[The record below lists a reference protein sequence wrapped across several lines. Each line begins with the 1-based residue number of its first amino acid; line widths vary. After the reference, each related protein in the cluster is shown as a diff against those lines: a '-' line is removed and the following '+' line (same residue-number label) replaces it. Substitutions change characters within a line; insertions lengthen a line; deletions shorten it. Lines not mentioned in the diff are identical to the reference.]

1 MKKIEVKLEGIS
13 AVKDFVTIANDYKTP
28 IDLVVG
34 RYLIDAK
41 SIMGVL
47 SLDLSQPLTVQIHSD
62 DCPELLERLRRFMVK

>member
-13 AVKDFVTIANDYKTP
+13 AVKDFVTVVNDYKTE

-47 SLDLSQPLTVQIHSD
+47 SLDLSQSLTVQIHSD
-62 DCPELLERLRRFMVK
+62 DCSELLERLERFIVK

>member
-13 AVKDFVTIANDYKTP
+13 AVKDFVTVVNDYKTE

-62 DCPELLERLRRFMVK
+62 DCSELLERLGRFIVK